1 MLTFIHWQDFRRLN
15 QQQLPYS
22 VRPWLLDRR
31 SLTARLMAASG
42 GDFRVERISQGWQVP
57 TLDEA
62 LLLKLKPRQKALV
75 REVLLYCHNEPW
87 VYARSVI
94 PAASLAGKLRF
105 LRKLKNSALGGL
117 LFKDPNLQRS
127 PFEVAAIQ
135 LPDDNIPIDNESKVY
150 GRRSLFHLYHQ
161 PLLVAEIFLPA
172 CKLDGV

>member
-15 QQQLPYS
+15 YQQLPYS

-31 SLTARLMAASG
+31 SLTARLIEASN

-94 PAASLAGKLRF
+94 PPASLAGSLRF
-105 LRKLKNSALGGL
+105 LRKLKNSALGSL
-117 LFKDPNLQRS
+117 LFKDPHLQRS
-127 PFEVAAIQ
+127 PFAVAAVQ
-135 LPDDNIPIDNESKVY
+135 LSNLNIPVDSDARVF
-150 GRRSLFHLYHQ
+150 GRRSLFHLYQQ